1 MNMLKLKKMKYLS
14 LIVAA
19 MLLASMFAGVVP
31 ANAMQQP
38 VAPAVR

>member
-14 LIVAA
+14 LIVAV

-31 ANAMQQP
+31 ASP
-38 VAPAVR
+38 P